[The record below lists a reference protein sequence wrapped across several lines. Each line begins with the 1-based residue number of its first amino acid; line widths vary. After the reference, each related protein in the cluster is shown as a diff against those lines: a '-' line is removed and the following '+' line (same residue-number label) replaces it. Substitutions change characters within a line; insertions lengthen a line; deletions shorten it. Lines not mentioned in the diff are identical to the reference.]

1 MTAAPGIHSVHQ
13 LFLLNIC
20 LQVFDGVATYQ
31 GVTTGV
37 KEGNPLI
44 AMAMANLGIGSALLL
59 FKAKACGCLVL
70 LRQMGDRPLV
80 AAALGGVAATYGVL
94 SFVPW
99 LVQLSALAAH

>member
-1 MTAAPGIHSVHQ
+1 MIAQDVDAVHK

-20 LQVFDGVATYQ
+20 LQVFDGVATYH
-31 GVTTGV
+31 GVTTGA
-37 KEGNPLI
+37 KEGNPLV

-70 LRQMGDRPLV
+70 LRRIGDRPMV
-80 AAALGGVAATYGVL
+80 TAALGGVAAAYGIL

-99 LVQLSALAAH
+99 LVHLSALAAR

>member
-1 MTAAPGIHSVHQ
+1 MIAPSVDAVHR

-20 LQVFDGVATYQ
+20 LQVFDGVATYH
-31 GVTTGV
+31 GVTTGA

-59 FKAKACGCLVL
+59 FKAKACGCLLL
-70 LRQMGDRPLV
+70 LRRMGDRPLIAV
-80 AAALGGVAATYGVL
+80 ALGGVAAAYGAL

-99 LVQLSALAAH
+99 LVQLSALAVH

>member
-1 MTAAPGIHSVHQ
+1 MVAQGVDAVHK

-31 GVTTGV
+31 GVTTGAR
-37 KEGNPLI
+37 EGNPLI

-70 LRQMGDRPLV
+70 LRRIGDRPMV
-80 AAALGGVAATYGVL
+80 TVALGGVAAAYGIL

-99 LVQLSALAAH
+99 LVHLSALAAR

>member
-1 MTAAPGIHSVHQ
+1 MTAQGVEAVHK

-20 LQVFDGVATYQ
+20 LQLFDGVATYQ
-31 GVTTGV
+31 GVTTGA

-59 FKAKACGCLVL
+59 FKAKACGCLLL
-70 LRQMGDRPLV
+70 LRRMGDRPMV
-80 AAALGGVAATYGVL
+80 AAALGGVAVAYGFL

-99 LVQLSALAAH
+99 LVQLSALAAR

>member
-1 MTAAPGIHSVHQ
+1 MVAQGVDAVHK

-31 GVTTGV
+31 GVTTGA

-70 LRQMGDRPLV
+70 LRRVGGDRPMV
-80 AAALGGVAATYGVL
+80 AAALGGVAAAYGIL

-99 LVQLSALAAH
+99 LVHLSALAAR

>member
-1 MTAAPGIHSVHQ
+1 MTAPGVDAIHK

-70 LRQMGDRPLV
+70 LRQMGDRPMV
-80 AAALGGVAATYGVL
+80 AAALGGVAIAYGAL

-99 LVQLSALAAH
+99 LVQLSGLAGR